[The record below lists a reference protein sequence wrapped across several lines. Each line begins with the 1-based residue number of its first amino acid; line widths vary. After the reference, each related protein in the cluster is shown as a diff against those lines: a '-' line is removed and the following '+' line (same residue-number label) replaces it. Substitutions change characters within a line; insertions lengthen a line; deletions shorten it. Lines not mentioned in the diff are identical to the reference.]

1 MPAVGDVSPSAGAGT
16 DQHNKWVEIERRL
29 FESMRKASIAR
40 LRPER
45 AAKYNVSLFEQEET
59 LGLLYPPDAGEHT
72 PVFGRTVNGLRVLS
86 TKASTYVDLQGRRG
100 DVMVDPVKEVGLTLE
115 KTKNLQKIQTPTM
128 LPGRGFIYRRSMQC
142 MRWA

>member
-45 AAKYNVSLFEQEET
+45 AAKYNVSLFEQEVT

-72 PVFGRTVNGLRVLS
+72 HVFGRTVNGLRVVS

-100 DVMVDPVKEVGLTLE
+100 DVMVDPVKEVGLNLE
-115 KTKNLQKIQTPTM
+115 KTINLQKNPYSHHA
-128 LPGRGFIYRRSMQC
+128 PR
-142 MRWA
+142 